1 MDSAYHSLNRTILY
15 QLSRP
20 LARLT
25 GEEGLATIM
34 KYCARIEGAHFA
46 CLNVSEE
53 TWVECTKLRL
63 ECVLT
68 CRFYTVQSYSEKLD
82 IRNVP

>member
-34 KYCARIEGAHFA
+34 KYCARIEGAHFT
-46 CLNVSEE
+46 CLNTSEE
-53 TWVECTKLRL
+53 TWVE
-63 ECVLT
+63 
-68 CRFYTVQSYSEKLD
+68 
-82 IRNVP
+82 

>member
-34 KYCARIEGAHFA
+34 KYCARIEGAHFT
-46 CLNVSEE
+46 CLNTSEE

-63 ECVLT
+63 ECV
-68 CRFYTVQSYSEKLD
+68 
-82 IRNVP
+82 